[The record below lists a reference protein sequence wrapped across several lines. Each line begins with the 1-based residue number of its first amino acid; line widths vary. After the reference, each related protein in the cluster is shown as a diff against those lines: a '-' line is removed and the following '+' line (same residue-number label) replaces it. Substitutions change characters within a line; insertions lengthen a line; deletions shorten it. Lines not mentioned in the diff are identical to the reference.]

1 MSNIIAL
8 RSALRASIFF
18 SLKWL
23 FSKTPIYVSLGVTA
37 LVSIVVELNYI
48 AKRVDDIITTPD
60 QLPTI
65 SELVERTDCVISS
78 TRNVRTGR
86 MYEII
91 CKE

>member
-1 MSNIIAL
+1 MSSIITP

-23 FSKTPIYVSLGVTA
+23 FSKTPIYVALGVSA

-48 AKRVDDIITTPD
+48 AKRVDDIITAPD

-65 SELVERTDCVISS
+65 SELGEHTNCEISS
-78 TRNVRTGR
+78 ARNVRTGR

>member
-23 FSKTPIYVSLGVTA
+23 FSKTPIYVSLGASA
-37 LVSIVVELNYI
+37 LVSVMLGLNYI
-48 AKRVDDIITTPD
+48 AKRVDAIITTPD

-65 SELVERTDCVISS
+65 SELDERTDCEISS
-78 TRNVRTGR
+78 ARNVRAGR